1 MYALACRTDLPDKV
15 AALQQSLGQL
25 HAWGR
30 KWRIRFEPAKS
41 QLLVLSKAPRQ
52 PLLPPITFGGT
63 TIAVAEHLRLL
74 GVTFDSKLS
83 FHRHLQQVA
92 ARTKQRLGFL
102 RRATRILDVHGRQDT
117 YKGFIRPV
125 LEYAPLVWMGAAK
138 THLSRLDRVQRN
150 ALHVLG
156 PGILLQSLQ
165 ARRTV
170 AALAYLYKLQH
181 ISGPPQLRAIV
192 PPSATP
198 IENGRPTRS
207 NHALHGYQLQ
217 LPSRHSPEYT
227 RRSFPFSVIA
237 EWNALPVDLLPV
249 RPCSKGLQ
257 TFKEKVCR
265 QLSLRN
271 WRWATDSL

>member
-1 MYALACRTDLPDKV
+1 M
-15 AALQQSLGQL
+15 
-25 HAWGR
+25 
-30 KWRIRFEPAKS
+30 
-41 QLLVLSKAPRQ
+41 
-52 PLLPPITFGGT
+52 
-63 TIAVAEHLRLL
+63 
-74 GVTFDSKLS
+74 TFDSKLS
-83 FHRHLQQVA
+83 FRRHLQQVA

-102 RRATRILDVHGRQDT
+102 HRATRIHVLDVHGRQAT

-125 LEYAPLVWMGAAK
+125 LEYAPPVWLGAVK
-138 THLSRLDRVQRN
+138 THLSRLDRIQRN

-165 ARRTV
+165 RRTV
-170 AALAYLYKLQH
+170 AALAYLYKLQY

-192 PPSATP
+192 PPSATR

-207 NHALHGYQLQ
+207 HHALHGYQLQ

-237 EWNALPVDLLPV
+237 EWNALPADLLPV
-249 RPCSKGLQ
+249 RPCSQGLQ

-265 QLSLRN
+265 QLSQRN
-271 WRWATDSL
+271 WLWATDSL